1 MRPPPVSERLLALAA
16 GAALLAGCAATAPAP
31 TPVVKA
37 AAVTA
42 LYETPPVQSAMDAA
56 DDPAIWANPSDPAA
70 SLVVGTDKKAGLNL
84 YDMQGR
90 LLQFLPDGHMN
101 NVDLRDGFPF
111 PSGPDPIVTA
121 SNRTT
126 NSIAIYRLDVAARRL
141 VSAAADLYPTGLTDA
156 YGQCMYR
163 SARSGDVF
171 VFINDKDGRMKQ
183 WRLTPAADGKV
194 AAEPVREF
202 KFASQ
207 VEGCAADDE
216 TGRLYVAEEAKA
228 LWRLS
233 AEPNG
238 GGAMTAVAPIA
249 ANPDLHADLEGVSI
263 YKLGDGRGYI
273 IVSVQG
279 ANTYAVFRREGDNAY
294 LGSFRVV
301 DNPAN
306 GVDGV
311 SETDGLDVSSAP
323 LGPDF
328 PHGALVTQ
336 DGHNDADKANQNF
349 KYVSWDAIAEA
360 LNLERAR

>member
-1 MRPPPVSERLLALAA
+1 MSPPPAFQPLLALAA
-16 GAALLAGCAATAPAP
+16 GAAILAGCATAPEP
-31 TPVVKA
+31 VPVVNA
-37 AAVTA
+37 AEVTA

-56 DDPAIWANPSDPAA
+56 DDPAIWANPAEPAA

-111 PSGPDPIVTA
+111 PAGPAPIVTA

-126 NSIAIYRLDVAARRL
+126 NSIAIYRIDVDARRL
-141 VSAAADLYPTGLTDA
+141 VAAAAGLYPTSLTDA
-156 YGQCMYR
+156 YGQCMYH
-163 SARSGDVF
+163 SARSGEFF
-171 VFINDKDGRMKQ
+171 VFINDKDGRMRQ
-183 WRLTPAADGKV
+183 WRLTPT
-194 AAEPVREF
+194 AEGQVSAEFVREF

-207 VEGCAADDE
+207 VEGCAADDD
-216 TGRLYVAEEAKA
+216 TGQLYVAEEARA

-233 AEPNG
+233 AEPDG
-238 GGAMTAVAPIA
+238 GSVMTEVAPIA
-249 ANPDLHADLEGVSI
+249 SNPDLHADLEGVSI
-263 YKLGDGRGYI
+263 YRLGDGRGYI
-273 IVSVQG
+273 VVSVQG

-294 LGSFRVV
+294 VGSFRIV

-311 SETDGLDVSSAP
+311 SETDGLDVSSAL

-328 PHGALVTQ
+328 PHGAMVTQ

-349 KYVSWDAIAEA
+349 KYVSWDAIAKA
-360 LNLERAR
+360 LNLEGGN